1 MRYELYKLLR
11 KKMLLILLSVVYIW
25 LLAALIVPALQYS
38 TFTEDMKPLRGIEA
52 IRYDRELQNVYSGR
66 IPLTELE
73 KLWNEVK
80 EIRAEIDGGNE
91 SAYWQRFNRYR
102 VIAFVG
108 ARTYYLPLYVEDA
121 RKSGDLS
128 EFYAGTI
135 EILPGDKGLVP
146 VADTESPIVKKVL
159 DAYENIEY
167 PLYGAYMGGWEDF
180 FNFIPFFFQ
189 YAVGLLIVIGVA
201 PLFADET
208 SAGTSAIL
216 LTTRYGKSRML
227 VNKVVASLLYS
238 AILFFMFAITAIT
251 AQLCLYGSDS
261 LPASIQLINSISP
274 YNLSM
279 GSVVGL
285 WLLFGLLA
293 SITVAATTMLF
304 SALANNAFTAFLPA
318 ALAYI
323 SPSFSYAGASLF
335 LHRCMK
341 VLPSA
346 VIGNIDTLFGAAD
359 YYNILGLLVER
370 KILIVICSVVFT
382 VFFSYLTICL
392 YRRREPLR
400 S

>member
-146 VADTESPIVKKVL
+146 AADTESPIVKKVL

-180 FNFIPFFFQ
+180 FNFIPFFTALISILTLHFHF
-189 YAVGLLIVIGVA
+189 LL
-201 PLFADET
+201 E
-208 SAGTSAIL
+208 
-216 LTTRYGKSRML
+216 K
-227 VNKVVASLLYS
+227 
-238 AILFFMFAITAIT
+238 
-251 AQLCLYGSDS
+251 
-261 LPASIQLINSISP
+261 NS
-274 YNLSM
+274 Y
-279 GSVVGL
+279 
-285 WLLFGLLA
+285 
-293 SITVAATTMLF
+293 
-304 SALANNAFTAFLPA
+304 
-318 ALAYI
+318 
-323 SPSFSYAGASLF
+323 
-335 LHRCMK
+335 K
-341 VLPSA
+341 QE
-346 VIGNIDTLFGAAD
+346 
-359 YYNILGLLVER
+359 NIL
-370 KILIVICSVVFT
+370 
-382 VFFSYLTICL
+382 YL
-392 YRRREPLR
+392 R
-400 S
+400 